1 MIIFLRGKAATG
13 KSMIADEI
21 NLRRKMPII
30 RKDDI
35 FDSLLKNEVSIDI
48 ANSSS
53 YDILVEILQKHIDA
67 KSDAIVDIG
76 LSHTPYFE
84 IFLSKIQMLDTQV
97 YYYLCD
103 CSNHDLWR
111 KRIEERFI
119 NPKPNQTFQ
128 TIEEAVDHYA
138 RYEISPLNS
147 EVILDSARP
156 FDEIIEQI
164 MRMIFNS

>member
-21 NLRRKMPII
+21 SLRRKMPII

-35 FDSLLKNEVSIDI
+35 FDILLKNKVSVDV
-48 ANSSS
+48 ANSLS
-53 YDILVEILQKHIDA
+53 YDILVETLQKYIDA
-67 KSDAIVDIG
+67 KSNAIVDIG
-76 LSHTPYFE
+76 LSHSPYFE
-84 IFLSKIQMLDTQV
+84 MFLSKVQMADTQV

-103 CSNHDLWR
+103 CSNQDVWQ
-111 KRIEERFI
+111 KRIEERCI

-128 TIEEAVDHYA
+128 TIEEATNHYA

-147 EVILDSARP
+147 EVILDSIRP

-164 MRMIFNS
+164 MLMIL